1 MSNVKILELDEI
13 PKEGTGK
20 QINLEHPYTEW
31 KYVLAF
37 FNVEGKFYCISDK
50 CKSCEGSL
58 SKGVLK
64 GMFAFCSREECG
76 WNIRKGYCKWNHS
89 DTTPVYK
96 VFTHDDGFYLSLIH
110 I

>member
-1 MSNVKILELDEI
+1 MSNVKILQLDEV
-13 PKEGTGK
+13 PEEGTGK
-20 QINLEHPYTEW
+20 QIKLEHPLTEW

-37 FNVEGKFYCISDK
+37 FNVEGKFYCMSDK

-64 GMFAFCSREECG
+64 GMFAFCSKEECG

-96 VFTHDDGFYLSLIH
+96 VFNHDDDLYIE

>member
-1 MSNVKILELDEI
+1 MSNVKILELDEA
-13 PKEGTGK
+13 PKEGNGK

-89 DTTPVYK
+89 DATPVYK
-96 VFTHDDGFYLSLIH
+96 VSTHDDGFYIE

>member
-1 MSNVKILELDEI
+1 MSNVKILELDEA
-13 PKEGTGK
+13 PEEGTGK

-31 KYVLAF
+31 LSLIHISEPTTKY
-37 FNVEGKFYCISDK
+37 YCIADK

-58 SKGVLK
+58 AKGVLK
-64 GMFAFCSREECG
+64 GMFAFCSKEECG

-89 DTTPVYK
+89 DTTPIYK
-96 VFTHDDGFYLSLIH
+96 VATQDDGFYIE

>member
-64 GMFAFCSREECG
+64 ACLLFAVEKNVAGILEKAIANG
-76 WNIRKGYCKWNHS
+76 
-89 DTTPVYK
+89 TTPIPPRSIKFLPTRMV
-96 VFTHDDGFYLSLIH
+96 SI
-110 I
+110 

>member
-1 MSNVKILELDEI
+1 MSNVKILELDEA
-13 PKEGTGK
+13 PEEGMGT
-20 QINLEHPYTEW
+20 QIHLDHPYTEW

-37 FNVEGKFYCISDK
+37 FNVEGKFYCIGDK

-58 SKGVLK
+58 AKGVLK
-64 GMFAFCSREECG
+64 GMFIFCSREECA

-89 DTTPVYK
+89 DTTPIYK
-96 VFTHDDGFYLSLIH
+96 VATKDDGFYIE